1 MLYFAPKLAPRT
13 LDNEMATR
21 LDNRKGLQ
29 PSVWLERRFRLS
41 LRDTSV
47 ATEFRAA
54 VATFMVMAYIIF
66 ANAGIL
72 GTLADS
78 RGESLAFPAVLT
90 VTCLSAGC
98 LCILMGLFANVPFAL
113 APGMGLNAVVTFQL
127 VGQMKLT
134 WPQAMTIVFVEGTLI
149 LLLVLTR
156 FREAVM
162 NAIPLSQKRAIGAGI
177 GMFIALIGFVN
188 SGLVVQ
194 GKGTVVA
201 LGSPSGLRMIVFVIG
216 FLVMGWLLVRRV
228 PGALVMGILMASLA
242 AVALNLT
249 FGQGRAFG
257 AAAVLPTHGFG
268 LGYGLRGEG
277 AIFGRLDFE
286 VFRKLGLP
294 TAAMVIFS
302 VMLSDFFD
310 TMGTAVALGQKA
322 GFIDRQGKFRGIH
335 RVLLVDS
342 LGAIFGGFC
351 NSSSNT
357 LYIESAAGISEG
369 GRTGLT
375 AVFVGL
381 FFVSAILLSPVASV
395 IPAEATAPSLILV
408 GLMMMT
414 IVQDIPWTSYEEA
427 IPAFVTLL
435 LMPFTYSITNGIGAG
450 FIAYT
455 LLKLTTGKVRELHP
469 LLLLAAT
476 AFLVYFCLPIA

>member
-1 MLYFAPKLAPRT
+1 
-13 LDNEMATR
+13 MATQ
-21 LDNRKGLQ
+21 LDNRKDFQ
-29 PSVWLERRFRLS
+29 PSRWLEQRFRLS
-41 LRDTSV
+41 LRDSSV
-47 ATEFRAA
+47 AIEFRAA

-66 ANAGIL
+66 ANASIL

-78 RGESLAFPAVLT
+78 RGENLAFPAVLT

-98 LCILMGLFANVPFAL
+98 LCILMGLFADVPFAL

-134 WPQAMTIVFVEGTLI
+134 WPQAMTVVFMEGSLI

-162 NAIPLSQKRAIGAGI
+162 NAIPLSLKRAIGAGI
-177 GMFIALIGFVN
+177 GIFIALIGFVN

-194 GKGTVVA
+194 GKGTIVA
-201 LGSPSGLRMIVFVIG
+201 MGTPSGLRILVFMIG
-216 FLVMGWLLVRRV
+216 FLVTGWLLIRRV
-228 PGALVMGILMASLA
+228 PGALVIGILLASVA
-242 AVALNLT
+242 AVTLNLA
-249 FGQGRAFG
+249 FGQRRAFG
-257 AAAVLPTHGFG
+257 AAAVLPTYGFG
-268 LGYGLRGEG
+268 LGYGLWGDG
-277 AIFGRLDFE
+277 AIFGRLDFG
-286 VFRKLGLP
+286 VFKTLGLP

-322 GFIDRQGKFRGIH
+322 GFIDREGKFRRVH

-357 LYIESAAGISEG
+357 LYIESAAGIGEG

-381 FFVSAILLSPVASV
+381 FFLSAILLSPVASV

-427 IPAFVTLL
+427 IPAFIHFAAD
-435 LMPFTYSITNGIGAG
+435 PFHL
-450 FIAYT
+450 F
-455 LLKLTTGKVRELHP
+455 HH
-469 LLLLAAT
+469 
-476 AFLVYFCLPIA
+476 

>member
-1 MLYFAPKLAPRT
+1 
-13 LDNEMATR
+13 MATP
-21 LDNRKGLQ
+21 LDNRKDRQL
-29 PSVWLERRFRLS
+29 SSWLERRFHLTQRN
-41 LRDTSV
+41 TSV
-47 ATEFRAA
+47 AVEFRAA

-66 ANAGIL
+66 VNGSIL

-78 RGESLAFPAVLT
+78 AGERLAFPAVVT
-90 VTCLSAGC
+90 VTCLSTGC
-98 LCILMGLFANVPFAL
+98 LCILMGLLANVPFAL

-134 WPQAMTIVFVEGTLI
+134 WPQAMTVVFVEGALI

-162 NAIPLSQKRAIGAGI
+162 NAIPLSQKQAIGAGI

-194 GKGTVVA
+194 GKGTLLA
-201 LGSPSGLRMIVFVIG
+201 LGSPSGLRILVFLIG
-216 FLVMGWLLVRRV
+216 FVVMGWLMIRRV
-228 PGALVMGILMASLA
+228 PGALVIGILLAS
-242 AVALNLT
+242 AVAVCLNLA
-249 FGQGRAFG
+249 FGDGRAFG
-257 AAAVLPTHGFG
+257 TAARLPTHGFG
-268 LGYGLRGEG
+268 LGYGLWGEG
-277 AIFGRLDFE
+277 AIFGRLDFTI
-286 VFRKLGLP
+286 FLSLGLP
-294 TAAMVIFS
+294 AVATVIFS
-302 VMLSDFFD
+302 LMLSDFFD
-310 TMGTAVALGQKA
+310 TMGTVVALGQKA
-322 GFIDRQGKFRGIH
+322 GFVDQKGRFRGVH

-381 FFVSAILLSPVASV
+381 FFLSAISLSPVASI
-395 IPAEATAPSLILV
+395 IPPEATAPSLILV

-414 IVQDIPWTSYEEA
+414 IIQDIPWTTYEEA
-427 IPAFVTLL
+427 IPAFVTFL
-435 LMPFTYSITNGIGAG
+435 LMPLTYSITTGIGAG

-455 LLKLTTGKVRELHP
+455 LLKVASGRVREVHP
-469 LLLLAAT
+469 LLLLT
-476 AFLVYFCLPIA
+476 TTVFVVYFCVSAT

>member
-1 MLYFAPKLAPRT
+1 MTTP
-13 LDNEMATR
+13 LDNY
-21 LDNRKGLQ
+21 KGL
-29 PSVWLERRFRLS
+29 SLAGWLERRFRLS
-41 LRDTSV
+41 ARHSSF
-47 ATEFRAA
+47 AIEFRAA

-66 ANAGIL
+66 ANASIL
-72 GTLADS
+72 GTLTDS
-78 RGESLAFPAVLT
+78 AGERLAFPAVLT

-134 WPQAMTIVFVEGTLI
+134 WPQAMTVIFVEGTLI

-156 FREAVM
+156 FREAIM
-162 NAIPLSQKRAIGAGI
+162 DAIPLSLKRAIGAGI

-188 SGLVVQ
+188 SGLVIQ
-194 GKGTVVA
+194 GKDTVVT
-201 LGSPSGLRMIVFVIG
+201 LGAPSGLRILVFLIG
-216 FLVMGWLLVRRV
+216 FFLMGWLLIRRI
-228 PGALVMGILMASLA
+228 PGALVIGILLASVA
-242 AVALNLT
+242 AVVLNLA
-249 FGQGRAFG
+249 FGQSRAFG
-257 AAAVLPTHGFG
+257 TAAVLPTHGFG

-277 AIFGRLDFE
+277 AIFGRLDFQ
-286 VFRKLGLP
+286 VFKSLGLP
-294 TAAMVIFS
+294 TASMVIFS

-310 TMGTAVALGQKA
+310 TMGTAVALGQRA
-322 GFIDRQGKFRGIH
+322 GFLDHEGKFRGIH
-335 RVLLVDS
+335 RILLVDS

-351 NSSSNT
+351 NCSSNT

-375 AVFVGL
+375 AVLVGL
-381 FFVSAILLSPVASV
+381 FFITAILLSPIASV

-414 IVQDIPWTSYEEA
+414 IVQEIPWTSHDEA

-450 FIAYT
+450 FVAYT
-455 LLKLTTGKVRELHP
+455 FLKVASGKVREVHP
-469 LLLLAAT
+469 LLLFATT
-476 AFLVYFCLPIA
+476 AFVVYFCLPFARL

>member
-1 MLYFAPKLAPRT
+1 VSRRACSLVNSKALRVRADGILRSQVNSTNFDNPVAT
-13 LDNEMATR
+13 QLDNHKDLRPA
-21 LDNRKGLQ
+21 G
-29 PSVWLERRFRLS
+29 WLEQRFLLS
-41 LRDTSV
+41 LRQSSL
-47 ATEFRAA
+47 AIEFRAA

-66 ANAGIL
+66 ANASIL
-72 GTLADS
+72 GTLADAS
-78 RGESLAFPAVLT
+78 GERLAFPAVLT

-134 WPQAMTIVFVEGTLI
+134 WPQAMTIVFVEGCLI

-162 NAIPLSQKRAIGAGI
+162 NAIPLSLKQAIGAGI
-177 GMFIALIGFVN
+177 GLFIALIGFVN

-194 GKGTVVA
+194 GKGTIVA
-201 LGSPSGLRMIVFVIG
+201 LGSPSGLRILVFIIG
-216 FLVMGWLLVRRV
+216 FLVTGWLLIRRAA
-228 PGALVMGILMASLA
+228 GALVFGILLASAA
-242 AVALNLT
+242 AVALNLA

-257 AAAVLPTHGFG
+257 AAAVLPTHGFA
-268 LGYGLRGEG
+268 LGYGLWGEG

-286 VFRKLGLP
+286 VFKKLGLP
-294 TAAMVIFS
+294 NATMVIFS

-310 TMGTAVALGQKA
+310 TMGTTVALGQKA
-322 GFIDRQGKFRGIH
+322 GFIDREGKFRGVH

-342 LGAIFGGFC
+342 LGAVFGGFC

-381 FFVSAILLSPVASV
+381 FFISAILLSPVASV
-395 IPAEATAPSLILV
+395 IPVEATAPSLILV

-414 IVQDIPWTSYEEA
+414 IAQDILGRATRMR
-427 IPAFVTLL
+427 FLL
-435 LMPFTYSITNGIGAG
+435 SSLCS
-450 FIAYT
+450 
-455 LLKLTTGKVRELHP
+455 
-469 LLLLAAT
+469 
-476 AFLVYFCLPIA
+476 

>member
-1 MLYFAPKLAPRT
+1 MARRLYYP
-13 LDNEMATR
+13 
-21 LDNRKGLQ
+21 
-29 PSVWLERRFRLS
+29 
-41 LRDTSV
+41 
-47 ATEFRAA
+47 
-54 VATFMVMAYIIF
+54 
-66 ANAGIL
+66 
-72 GTLADS
+72 
-78 RGESLAFPAVLT
+78 
-90 VTCLSAGC
+90 
-98 LCILMGLFANVPFAL
+98 
-113 APGMGLNAVVTFQL
+113 
-127 VGQMKLT
+127 
-134 WPQAMTIVFVEGTLI
+134 
-149 LLLVLTR
+149 
-156 FREAVM
+156 
-162 NAIPLSQKRAIGAGI
+162 
-177 GMFIALIGFVN
+177 
-188 SGLVVQ
+188 
-194 GKGTVVA
+194 
-201 LGSPSGLRMIVFVIG
+201 
-216 FLVMGWLLVRRV
+216 
-228 PGALVMGILMASLA
+228 
-242 AVALNLT
+242 
-249 FGQGRAFG
+249 
-257 AAAVLPTHGFG
+257 HGFG

-286 VFRKLGLP
+286 VFRKLGIP

-335 RVLLVDS
+335 RVLLAV
-342 LGAIFGGFC
+342 FGGFF

-381 FFVSAILLSPVASV
+381 FFVSAILLSPAASV
-395 IPAEATAPSLILV
+395 IPAEAIAPCLILV

-455 LLKLTTGKVRELHP
+455 LLKLTTGKVREPHP